1 MQRRIFAIAALAAAC
16 AAHTASAAGPPREA
30 AEAPAAWVAAYDS
43 MNGATAAAMY
53 TPDAT
58 LWGSVSR
65 SRTIGTAAISDYFG
79 RTRPGV
85 AATSVTLGDYTLREV
100 APGVAVASGLYTF
113 HRRLNDGSASSDP
126 SRFSMTF
133 VRGTDGL
140 WRIADHHSSRLPAPP
155 R

>member
-1 MQRRIFAIAALAAAC
+1 MFRPTLAALALVG
-16 AAHTASAAGPPREA
+16 ASIPVHSHAAGPPSDA
-30 AEAPAAWVAAYDS
+30 TSVPAAWVEAYDT
-43 MNGATAAAMY
+43 NQGASAAAMY

-65 SRTIGTAAISDYFG
+65 ERTIGTAAISDYFG

-85 AATSVTLGDYTLREV
+85 ASNTVTLGDYTLREI
-100 APGVAVASGLYTF
+100 APGVAVASGVYTF
-113 HRRLNDGSASSDP
+113 HRRLNDGSGSSDP

-133 VRGTDGL
+133 VRGTDGR
-140 WRIADHHSSRLPAPP
+140 WRIADHHSSRLPAAA